1 MGQDRKG
8 GWTCSDLQCPAQGW
22 VLRTLEI
29 NEVCRSQERLD
40 AQSCS
45 TKGNGVAGLRLD
57 SLPLSEK
64 EVSSSSVYKP

>member
-29 NEVCRSQERLD
+29 NEVC
-40 AQSCS
+40 
-45 TKGNGVAGLRLD
+45 VAGLRLD